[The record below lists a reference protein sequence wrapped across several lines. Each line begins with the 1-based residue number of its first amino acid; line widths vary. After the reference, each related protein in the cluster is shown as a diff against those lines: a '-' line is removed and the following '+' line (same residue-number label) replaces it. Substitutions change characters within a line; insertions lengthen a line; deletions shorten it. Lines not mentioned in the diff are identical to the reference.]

1 MHPSLLCGFHMADPR
16 VAEIT
21 VEFHSY
27 DNINKMKKAMVKTT
41 DLIERIAQDPD
52 IDAIYVF
59 CRIEGQLE
67 TSRPWLKPGFSEVAT
82 QAIASGLYGLIML
95 PMVFGKRCVIQD
107 TSGIN
112 MARRFYA
119 SSHFMLFIKM
129 GGPAF
134 NIDVMENSMVESIA
148 EYKKEFDKG
157 QDLSH
162 LRGIINRHLSACNEY
177 HQQMETEW
185 LQGIANLPELS
196 EASSSESMEVDSSD
210 AVSEGEV
217 AQGQ

>member
-1 MHPSLLCGFHMADPR
+1 
-16 VAEIT
+16 
-21 VEFHSY
+21 
-27 DNINKMKKAMVKTT
+27 
-41 DLIERIAQDPD
+41 
-52 IDAIYVF
+52 
-59 CRIEGQLE
+59 
-67 TSRPWLKPGFSEVAT
+67 LKPGFSEVAT

-107 TSGIN
+107 TLGIN

-148 EYKKEFDKG
+148 EWKKKFDKG
-157 QDLSH
+157 QDLTH
-162 LRGIINRHLSACNEY
+162 LRGIINGHLRACNEY

-196 EASSSESMEVDSSD
+196 EASSSESMEADSSD
-210 AVSEGEV
+210 AVPEGEI
-217 AQGQ
+217 AQGDPEEQPNECKAQ